1 MDLLQTLLSIYAYPF
16 LNVYKRLLWRLNR
29 NFGVWGGGVA
39 DPKAFES
46 KTYIINII

>member
-1 MDLLQTLLSIYAYPF
+1 MDLLQTLSSIYAYPF

-39 DPKAFES
+39 DPKAFECNA
-46 KTYIINII
+46 YIINII